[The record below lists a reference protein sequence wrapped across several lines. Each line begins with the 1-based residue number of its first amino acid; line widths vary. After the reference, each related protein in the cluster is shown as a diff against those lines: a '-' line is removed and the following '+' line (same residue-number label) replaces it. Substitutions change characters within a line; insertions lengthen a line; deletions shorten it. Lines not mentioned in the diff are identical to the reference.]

1 MFYSPSSANNQVLI
15 MVADHKSGRKKKSS
29 DIKPTFIISNSLQP
43 PLKKISEAQQI
54 QLDIIAKTNF
64 NFFDGRRIAEWLK
77 ENRRMWRAVLLP
89 LDFISLRDM
98 DDGHWHADTLY
109 IYPEDGWQFKLEEV
123 MREQFKADE
132 VSWIGGESAVDL
144 LGTMEVEDKSYAILE
159 AWWD

>member
-1 MFYSPSSANNQVLI
+1 MTT
-15 MVADHKSGRKKKSS
+15 GKKRSE
-29 DIKPTFIISNSLQP
+29 IKPTFIIGSVPQP
-43 PLKKISEAQQI
+43 ATKKISEAQQV

-64 NFFDGRRIAEWLK
+64 NFFDGKRIAEWLK
-77 ENRRMWRAVLLP
+77 ENRKMWRAVLLP

-123 MREQFKADE
+123 LKEQFKADE
-132 VSWIGGESAVDL
+132 VSWIGGSSAADM
-144 LGTMEVEDKSYAILE
+144 LGTTEVAGKSYVILE